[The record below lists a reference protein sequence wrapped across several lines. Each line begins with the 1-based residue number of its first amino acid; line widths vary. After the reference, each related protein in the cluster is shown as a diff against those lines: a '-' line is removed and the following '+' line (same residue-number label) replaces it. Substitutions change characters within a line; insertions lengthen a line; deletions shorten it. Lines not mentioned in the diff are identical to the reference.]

1 MATKLADRP
10 TKTAKAGAI
19 DDVEWALRTDL
30 AACYRLVALF
40 GWDDLVATHISVRL
54 PDNQSFLINP
64 FGKLFNEMTP
74 TDLVKVD
81 MEGNILSETEWA
93 VNLPGFV
100 IHSAIH
106 AVRHDAICAM
116 HLHTQD
122 GIAVSILKE
131 GLLPL
136 AQTSLVVYGDI
147 AYHEFEG
154 FASNLEER
162 QRIAADLGDKNLMF
176 LRNHG
181 TLALGGTVA
190 QAFTRMYYLE
200 NACAIQIKAMGTGR
214 ELNPIDPAVV
224 ERTTKGKPM
233 SGGFAEKL
241 VWPAMLRKLDQVDP
255 GWRG

>member
-1 MATKLADRP
+1 MATALVDAPTAASADEIE
-10 TKTAKAGAI
+10 A
-19 DDVEWALRTDL
+19 ALRTDL
-30 AACYRLVALF
+30 AACYRLIALF

-64 FGKLFNEMTP
+64 FGKLFSELTP
-74 TDLVKVD
+74 ADMIKVD
-81 MEGNILSETEWA
+81 MDGNILSETEWT

-116 HLHTQD
+116 HLHTHD

-136 AQTSLVVYGDI
+136 CQTALVVAGDI
-147 AYHEFEG
+147 AYHDFEG

-162 QRIAADLGDKNLMF
+162 ERLAADLGTKNLMF

-181 TLALGGTVA
+181 TLALGASVA

-200 NACAIQIKAMGTGR
+200 TACTIQVKAMGMNR
-214 ELNPIDPAVV
+214 PLNPIDPAVI
-224 ERTTKGKPM
+224 ERTTAGKPM
-233 SGGFAEKL
+233 GGNFAEKL
-241 VWPAMLRKLDQVDP
+241 VWPAMLRKLDLVDP